1 MQCVLHSATDF
12 KVLQYNTIQYNTP
25 HYSTNTTLQYNTIHQ
40 ITAQHDKP
48 QRNATLQYTL
58 TSGTLAP
65 SGSIAQ
71 SFERYGDD
79 VIAGI
84 ATHIVMSHSDASY

>member
-12 KVLQYNTIQYNTP
+12 TRYCNTIQYNTP
-25 HYSTNTTLQYNTIHQ
+25 HYSTNTTLQYNAMHQ